1 MALTGAFPP
10 NLQSRGSKPGAPKG
24 LRWRCKAVM
33 AGDTA
38 LVALNAGD
46 SKEGDLLAEMSFT
59 SQLAS
64 RDLGQA

>member
-1 MALTGAFPP
+1 
-10 NLQSRGSKPGAPKG
+10 
-24 LRWRCKAVM
+24 M